1 MQVVNAKLTAAV
13 VVAFTGKVA
22 DLTILQDKAIQKVSD
37 AMRLACD
44 VPVLEF
50 MKGTA
55 VKNPARKQIAEMF
68 TEIVTAGGLKQKT
81 ANNYATSFWIAFEQ
95 NVPFQRSLFEAG
107 RKAKAATD
115 TKATDT
121 KATDT
126 KKAGSVKT
134 TDRAAL
140 DATICKALQQARLL
154 GLTEFAAEILDICLE
169 SLDGFTEVAAK

>member
-107 RKAKAATD
+107 RKAKAAD
-115 TKATDT
+115 TKT
-121 KATDT
+121 TDT
-126 KKAGSVKT
+126 KKAGAVKT

-140 DATICKALQQARLL
+140 DATLCKALQQARLL

-169 SLDGFTEVAAK
+169 SLEGFSETPAK